1 MMMNNQRPIDHEY
14 VNQLS
19 PTAPSITSA
28 QTFPLNGA
36 LGRRN
41 PLSSTS
47 SSTTSNSAIHSY
59 HGPFGPRIIAPNG
72 FIPVK
77 HTIRKFSSSDDPEE
91 LSDDHE
97 YYNEID
103 RLQREL
109 QPLNV
114 RRNETTV

>member
-1 MMMNNQRPIDHEY
+1 MDHEY

-28 QTFPLNGA
+28 QTFPLNNGA
-36 LGRRN
+36 MGRRK

-47 SSTTSNSAIHSY
+47 SPTTTNSAIHSY
-59 HGPFGPRIIAPNG
+59 HGSFGPRVVAPNG
-72 FIPVK
+72 FIPVN
-77 HTIRKFSSSDDPEE
+77 HTVRKFSSSDDPEE

-97 YYNEID
+97 YYNELD

>member
-1 MMMNNQRPIDHEY
+1 MNNRLDHEY

-19 PTAPSITSA
+19 PIAPSITSA
-28 QTFPLNGA
+28 QTFPMNGMI
-36 LGRRN
+36 GRRK

-59 HGPFGPRIIAPNG
+59 HGSFAPRIVPNG
-72 FIPVK
+72 FIPVN

>member
-1 MMMNNQRPIDHEY
+1 MNNRVDHEY

-28 QTFPLNGA
+28 QTFPMNGMI
-36 LGRRN
+36 GRRK

-47 SSTTSNSAIHSY
+47 SSATSNSAFHSLQ
-59 HGPFGPRIIAPNG
+59 GSFGSRIPPNG
-72 FIPVK
+72 FVPVN
-77 HTIRKFSSSDDPEE
+77 HNVRKFSSSDDPEE
-91 LSDDHE
+91 LSDDHD
-97 YYNEID
+97 YYNELD

-109 QPLNV
+109 QPLNM